1 MPTIETKAFTRVRNF
16 AQPDCSEVE
25 TQPIDI
31 DFPSVTFAV
40 NDMIR
45 LVELP
50 AGVMLQD
57 YAFVFPDIDSNGA
70 PTFAFSFGVMNAAGT
85 DLATVYAS
93 GLTAGQSN
101 AIVRAPNSDSA
112 TDTTNTALTR
122 RLGIKVTTAAA
133 TYSGAGKVGQVLVS
147 LRG

>member
-1 MPTIETKAFTRVRNF
+1 MPSIDTKFFTRVRNF

-25 TQPIDI
+25 TQPLDI
-31 DFPSVTFAV
+31 DFPATAFVA

-45 LVELP
+45 LVEVP
-50 AGVMLQD
+50 AGVTVQD
-57 YAFVFPDIDSNGA
+57 YAFVFPDIDSGA
-70 PTFAFSFGVMNAAGT
+70 GFTFSFGVMNAANT
-85 DLATVYAS
+85 DLATVYAT

-101 AIVRAPNSDSA
+101 AIVRAANSDAAQDAASNA
-112 TDTTNTALTR
+112 IVR

-133 TYSGAGKVGQVLVS
+133 TYAGAGKTGTVLLS

>member
-1 MPTIETKAFTRVRNF
+1 MPTIETKFFTRVRNF
-16 AQPDCSEVE
+16 AQPNCSEVE
-25 TQPIDI
+25 TQPLDI
-31 DFPSVTFAV
+31 DFPSTTFAV

-45 LVELP
+45 LVEIP
-50 AGVMLQD
+50 AGVVLQD
-57 YAFVFPDIDSNGA
+57 YAFVLPDIDSNGT

-101 AIVRAPNSDSA
+101 AIVRAPNSDCA
-112 TDTTNTALTR
+112 QDAANNALVR
-122 RLGIKVTTAAA
+122 RLGMKVTAAPA
-133 TYSGAGKVGQVLVS
+133 TYAGANKTGTVLLM

>member
-16 AQPDCSEVE
+16 SQPDCSEVE

-31 DFPSVTFAV
+31 EFPAVTFAV

-57 YAFVFPDIDSNGA
+57 YAFVFPDIDSGG

-85 DLATVYAS
+85 DLATVYAA

-101 AIVRAPNSDSA
+101 AIVRAPNSDCA
-112 TDTTNTALTR
+112 TDAVNTALVR
-122 RLGIKVTTAAA
+122 RLGIKVTTAAT
-133 TYSGAGKVGQVLVS
+133 TYSGSGKVGQVLVS